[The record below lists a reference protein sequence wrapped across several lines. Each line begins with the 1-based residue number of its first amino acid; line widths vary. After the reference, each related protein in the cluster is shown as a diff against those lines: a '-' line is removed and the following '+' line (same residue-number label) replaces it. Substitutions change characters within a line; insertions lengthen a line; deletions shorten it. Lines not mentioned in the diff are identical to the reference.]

1 MRKYLIMHQ
10 TASEHDAIG
19 NDIAIMAELFS
30 SIGQCLVYAENRWN
44 PRLKYVEEKKLP
56 VLLQDTDTVAV
67 YHHSGYWEK
76 GEQHLRMAE
85 GHKIICY
92 HGITPPELYESS
104 NAGEALRLREGREQT
119 KRIAKEFPEARWL
132 CDSAFCAAELKGLV
146 ARERVAVFPLF
157 HRTEDW
163 ADGSPDEKRLRELV
177 FDDRTNVL
185 FLGRAAAHRNL
196 PMLIDILRA
205 YREHYGDEICLW
217 MLGRLDPAV
226 ESGRGEFR
234 ELLRRY
240 ELQDCVRMMGE
251 VSDDTMSAFYLG
263 CDIFLSV
270 SSYEGFCAPI
280 AEAQYFKMPVIVR
293 DAGAMPE
300 TAGEGALILH
310 DDPREYAAV
319 IHLLRTRED
328 YRRFLREKGRE
339 NYDRRF
345 NSDWMKQRFK
355 GMLKEW
361 DMV

>member
-1 MRKYLIMHQ
+1 MRKYLIMHR
-10 TASEHDAIG
+10 TASEHDAVG

-30 SIGQCLVYAENRWN
+30 SMGQCLVYAEEQLN
-44 PRLKYVEEKKLP
+44 PALKYVEEKQLP
-56 VLLQDTDTVAV
+56 DLLKDTDTVAV
-67 YHHSGYWEK
+67 YHHDGYWEQ
-76 GEQHLRMAE
+76 GEKYLLMAE

-104 NAGEALRLREGREQT
+104 DPAAAELCRKGREQT
-119 KRIAKEFPEARWL
+119 RRLAKELTEARWL
-132 CDSAFCAAELKGLV
+132 CDSAFCAAELKDCV
-146 ARERVAVFPLF
+146 AKERIAVFPLF

-163 ADGSPDEKRLRELV
+163 ADGSPAEELLRELV
-177 FDDRTNVL
+177 FSDRTNLL

-196 PMLIDILRA
+196 PLLIDILRA
-205 YREHYGDEICLW
+205 YRERYGDEVCLW
-217 MLGRLDPAV
+217 MLGRLDPAM
-226 ESGRGEFR
+226 ENGRGEFR
-234 ELLRRY
+234 ELLHRY
-240 ELQDCVRMMGE
+240 ELEDCVRMMGE

-263 CDIFLSV
+263 CDMFISV
-270 SSYEGFCAPI
+270 SSYEGFCSPI
-280 AEAQYFKMPVIVR
+280 AEAQYYKMPVIVR

-310 DDPREYAAV
+310 DDPAEYAAA
-319 IHLLRTRED
+319 IHVLRTRED